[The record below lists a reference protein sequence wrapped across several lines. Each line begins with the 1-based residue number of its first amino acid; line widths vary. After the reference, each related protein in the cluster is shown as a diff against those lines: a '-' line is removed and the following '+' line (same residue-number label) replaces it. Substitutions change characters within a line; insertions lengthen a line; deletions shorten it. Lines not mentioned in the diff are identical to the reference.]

1 MYELAAVIVDTRRLS
16 LYQVITEH
24 LFYLPKYTKLYI
36 FSSEDNRHLQE
47 MLNCEFHVVEI
58 NDIRG
63 YNKLLKSKN
72 FWNKIKEEN
81 ILIFQEDSRL
91 LREGIE
97 DFYEYDYV
105 GAAWD
110 FYPFVGNGGLSFRHK
125 SAMLKV
131 LEVCNPENDIN
142 EDVYFAWGCN
152 VLKLNLAPV
161 HVANKFS
168 CETQFNLGTLG
179 YHAIEK
185 YLSLEQVN
193 EIKKQYESI
202 IN

>member
-1 MYELAAVIVDTRRLS
+1 MHELAAVIVDTRRLS

-47 MLNCEFHVVEI
+47 MLNCEFYVVEI

-81 ILIFQEDSRL
+81 ILIFQEDSRVL
-91 LREGIE
+91 IEGIE

>member
-1 MYELAAVIVDTRRLS
+1 MHELAAVIVDTRRLS

>member
-1 MYELAAVIVDTRRLS
+1 MHELAAVIVDTRRLS

-125 SAMLKV
+125 SSMLKV

>member
-1 MYELAAVIVDTRRLS
+1 MYELAAVIVDTRRVS
-16 LYQVITEH
+16 LYQVIIEH
-24 LFYLPKYTKLYI
+24 LYYLPKYTKLYI

-63 YNKLLKSKN
+63 YNKLLKSIE

-91 LREGIE
+91 LRTGIE
-97 DFYEYDYV
+97 DFYEYDYI
-105 GAAWD
+105 GASWN
-110 FYPFVGNGGLSFRHK
+110 FHPFVGNGGLSFRHK

-131 LEVCNPENDIN
+131 IDYCDPSNEVN
-142 EDVYFAWGCN
+142 EDIYFSWGCK
-152 VLKLNLAPV
+152 VLKLNIAPV
-161 HVANKFS
+161 EIANKFS
-168 CETQFNLGTLG
+168 CETQFNLGSLG

-185 YLSLEQVN
+185 HLTVEQVN
-193 EIKKQYESI
+193 QIKQQYESI

>member
-1 MYELAAVIVDTRRLS
+1 MHELAAVIVDTRRLS

-63 YNKLLKSKN
+63 YNKLLKSKK
-72 FWNKIKEEN
+72 FWDKIKEEN

-161 HVANKFS
+161 YVANKFS

>member
-1 MYELAAVIVDTRRLS
+1 MHELAAVIVDTRRLS

-24 LFYLPKYTKLYI
+24 LFYLPKYTKLYV
-36 FSSEDNRHLQE
+36 FSSEGNRHLQE

>member
-1 MYELAAVIVDTRRLS
+1 MHELAAVIVDTRRLS

-47 MLNCEFHVVEI
+47 MLNCEFHVVEV

-97 DFYEYDYV
+97 EFYEYDYI
-105 GAAWD
+105 GATWD

-125 SAMLKV
+125 TAMLKV

-161 HVANKFS
+161 NIANKFS
-168 CETQFNLGTLG
+168 CETQFHLGTLG
-179 YHAIEK
+179 YHSIEK
-185 YLSLEQVN
+185 YLTLEQVN
-193 EIKKQYESI
+193 EIKNQYESI
-202 IN
+202 TN

>member
-1 MYELAAVIVDTRRLS
+1 MHELAAVIVDTRKLS

-24 LFYLPKYTKLYI
+24 LYYLPKYTKLYI

-47 MLNCEFHVVEI
+47 MLNCEFHVVEV

-81 ILIFQEDSRL
+81 VLIFQEDSRL

-97 DFYEYDYV
+97 DFYEYDYI
-105 GAAWD
+105 GATWD

-131 LEVCNPENDIN
+131 LEICNPENDIN

-161 HVANKFS
+161 NVANKFS
-168 CETQFNLGTLG
+168 CETKFHLGTLG

-185 YLSLEQVN
+185 YLPLEQVN

>member
-1 MYELAAVIVDTRRLS
+1 MHELAAVIVDTRRLS

-47 MLNCEFHVVEI
+47 MLNCEFHVVEV

-81 ILIFQEDSRL
+81 VLIFQEDSRL

-97 DFYEYDYV
+97 EFYEYDYI
-105 GAAWD
+105 GATWD

-161 HVANKFS
+161 NVANKFS
-168 CETQFNLGTLG
+168 CETQFHLGTLG

-185 YLSLEQVN
+185 YLHLEQVN
-193 EIKKQYESI
+193 EIKNQYEI
-202 IN
+202 L

>member
-1 MYELAAVIVDTRRLS
+1 MHELAAVIVDTRRLS

-97 DFYEYDYV
+97 DFYEYDYI
-105 GAAWD
+105 GATWD

-131 LEVCNPENDIN
+131 LEICNPENDIN

-168 CETQFNLGTLG
+168 CETQFHLGTLG

-185 YLSLEQVN
+185 YLPLEQVN
-193 EIKKQYESI
+193 EIKNQYD
-202 IN
+202 N

>member
-1 MYELAAVIVDTRRLS
+1 MHELAAVIVDTRRLS

-36 FSSEDNRHLQE
+36 FSSENNRHLQE

-72 FWNKIKEEN
+72 FWNKITEEN
-81 ILIFQEDSRL
+81 VLIFQEDSRL

-97 DFYEYDYV
+97 DFYEYDYI
-105 GAAWD
+105 GATWD

-131 LEVCNPENDIN
+131 LEICNPENDIN
-142 EDVYFAWGCN
+142 EDVYFSWGCN

-168 CETQFNLGTLG
+168 CETQFHLGTLG

-185 YLSLEQVN
+185 YLPLEQVN

>member
-1 MYELAAVIVDTRRLS
+1 MHELAAVIVDTRRLS

-58 NDIRG
+58 NDIKG

-97 DFYEYDYV
+97 DFYKYDYV

>member
-1 MYELAAVIVDTRRLS
+1 MHELAAVIVDTRRLS

-47 MLNCEFHVVEI
+47 MLNCEFYVVEI

>member
-1 MYELAAVIVDTRRLS
+1 MHELAAVIVDTRRLS

-185 YLSLEQVN
+185 YLSLGQVN

>member
-63 YNKLLKSKN
+63 YNNLLKSKN

>member
-1 MYELAAVIVDTRRLS
+1 MHELAAVIVDTRRLS

-97 DFYEYDYV
+97 DFYEYDYI
-105 GAAWD
+105 GAVWD

>member
-1 MYELAAVIVDTRRLS
+1 MHELAAVIVDTRRLS

-63 YNKLLKSKN
+63 YNKILKSKN

-161 HVANKFS
+161 YVANKFS

>member
-1 MYELAAVIVDTRRLS
+1 MHELAAVIVDTRRLS

-47 MLNCEFHVVEI
+47 MLNCEFHVVEV

-81 ILIFQEDSRL
+81 VLIFQEDSRL

-97 DFYEYDYV
+97 DFYEYDYI
-105 GAAWD
+105 GATWD

-131 LEVCNPENDIN
+131 LEICNPENDIN

-161 HVANKFS
+161 NVANKFS
-168 CETQFNLGTLG
+168 CETQFHLGTLG
-179 YHAIEK
+179 YHAVEK
-185 YLSLEQVN
+185 YLPLEQVN
-193 EIKKQYESI
+193 EIKKQYEI
-202 IN
+202 L

>member
-1 MYELAAVIVDTRRLS
+1 MHELAAVIVDTRRLS

-47 MLNCEFHVVEI
+47 MLNCEFHIVEV

-81 ILIFQEDSRL
+81 VLIFQEDSRL

-97 DFYEYDYV
+97 EFYEYDYI
-105 GAAWD
+105 GATWD

-131 LEVCNPENDIN
+131 IEICNPENDIN

-168 CETQFNLGTLG
+168 CETKFHLGTLG

-185 YLSLEQVN
+185 YLPLEQVN
-193 EIKKQYESI
+193 EIKNQYEI
-202 IN
+202 L

>member
-1 MYELAAVIVDTRRLS
+1 MHELAAVIVDTRKLS

-24 LFYLPKYTKLYI
+24 LYYLPKYTKLYI

-47 MLNCEFHVVEI
+47 MLNCEFHVVEV

-81 ILIFQEDSRL
+81 VLIFQEDSRL

-97 DFYEYDYV
+97 DFYEYDYI
-105 GAAWD
+105 GATWD

-131 LEVCNPENDIN
+131 LEICNPENDIN

-168 CETQFNLGTLG
+168 CETQFHLGTLG

-185 YLSLEQVN
+185 YLPLEQLN
-193 EIKKQYESI
+193 EIKQQSESI

>member
-1 MYELAAVIVDTRRLS
+1 MHELAAVIVDTRRLS

-58 NDIRG
+58 NDIKG

-131 LEVCNPENDIN
+131 LEVCNPKNDIN

>member
-1 MYELAAVIVDTRRLS
+1 MHELAAVIVDTRRLS

-47 MLNCEFHVVEI
+47 MLKCEFHVVEV

-81 ILIFQEDSRL
+81 VLIFQEDSRL

-97 DFYEYDYV
+97 DFYEYDYI
-105 GAAWD
+105 GATWD

-131 LEVCNPENDIN
+131 LEICNPENDIN

-161 HVANKFS
+161 NVANKFS
-168 CETQFNLGTLG
+168 CETQFHLGTLG

-185 YLSLEQVN
+185 YLPLEQVN

>member
-1 MYELAAVIVDTRRLS
+1 MHELAAVIVDTRRLS

-47 MLNCEFHVVEI
+47 MLNCEFHVVEV

-97 DFYEYDYV
+97 DFYEYDYI
-105 GAAWD
+105 GATWD

-131 LEVCNPENDIN
+131 LEICNPENDIN

-168 CETQFNLGTLG
+168 CETQFHLGTLG

-185 YLSLEQVN
+185 YLPLEQVK
-193 EIKKQYESI
+193 EIKKQYEI
-202 IN
+202 L

>member
-1 MYELAAVIVDTRRLS
+1 
-16 LYQVITEH
+16 
-24 LFYLPKYTKLYI
+24 
-36 FSSEDNRHLQE
+36 
-47 MLNCEFHVVEI
+47 MLNCEFHVVEV

-81 ILIFQEDSRL
+81 VLIFQEDSRL

-97 DFYEYDYV
+97 DFYEYDYI
-105 GAAWD
+105 GATWD

-131 LEVCNPENDIN
+131 LEICNPENDIN

-161 HVANKFS
+161 NVANKFS
-168 CETQFNLGTLG
+168 CETQFHLGTLG
-179 YHAIEK
+179 YHAVEK
-185 YLSLEQVN
+185 YLPLEQVN
-193 EIKKQYESI
+193 EIKKQYEI
-202 IN
+202 L

>member
-1 MYELAAVIVDTRRLS
+1 MHELAAVIVDTRRLS

-24 LFYLPKYTKLYI
+24 LFYLPKYTKLYV
-36 FSSEDNRHLQE
+36 FSSEDNMHLKE
-47 MLNCEFHVVEI
+47 MLNCEFHVVEV

-81 ILIFQEDSRL
+81 VLIFQEDSRL

-97 DFYEYDYV
+97 DFYEHDYI
-105 GAAWD
+105 GATWD

-131 LEVCNPENDIN
+131 LEICNPENDIN

-168 CETQFNLGTLG
+168 CETQFHLGTLG

-185 YLSLEQVN
+185 YLPLEQVN
-193 EIKKQYESI
+193 EIKNQYEI
-202 IN
+202 L

>member
-1 MYELAAVIVDTRRLS
+1 MHELAAVIVDTRRLS

-81 ILIFQEDSRL
+81 VLIFQEDSRL

-97 DFYEYDYV
+97 DFYEYDYI
-105 GAAWD
+105 GATWD

-131 LEVCNPENDIN
+131 LEICNPENDIN

-168 CETQFNLGTLG
+168 CETQFHLGTLG

-185 YLSLEQVN
+185 YLPLEQVN
-193 EIKKQYESI
+193 EIKNQYESI
-202 IN
+202 TN

>member
-1 MYELAAVIVDTRRLS
+1 MHELAAVIVDTRRLS

-63 YNKLLKSKN
+63 YNNLLKSKN

>member
-1 MYELAAVIVDTRRLS
+1 MHELAAVIVDTRRLS

-97 DFYEYDYV
+97 DFFEYDYV

>member
-1 MYELAAVIVDTRRLS
+1 MHELAAVIVDTRRLS

-81 ILIFQEDSRL
+81 VLIFQEDSRL

-97 DFYEYDYV
+97 DFYEYDYI
-105 GAAWD
+105 GATWD

-131 LEVCNPENDIN
+131 LEICNPENDIN

-168 CETQFNLGTLG
+168 CETQFHLGTLG

-185 YLSLEQVN
+185 YLPLEQVN
-193 EIKKQYESI
+193 EIKNQYEI
-202 IN
+202 L

>member
-1 MYELAAVIVDTRRLS
+1 MHELAAVIVDTRRLS

-24 LFYLPKYTKLYI
+24 LFYLPKYTNLYI

-47 MLNCEFHVVEI
+47 MLNCEFHVVEV

-81 ILIFQEDSRL
+81 VLIFQEDSRL

-97 DFYEYDYV
+97 DFYEYDYI
-105 GAAWD
+105 GATWD

-131 LEVCNPENDIN
+131 LEICNPENDIN

-168 CETQFNLGTLG
+168 CETQFHLGTLG

-185 YLSLEQVN
+185 YLPLEKVN

-202 IN
+202 TN

>member
-1 MYELAAVIVDTRRLS
+1 MHELAAVIVDTRRLS

-47 MLNCEFHVVEI
+47 MLNCEFHVVEV

-81 ILIFQEDSRL
+81 VLIFQEDSRL

-97 DFYEYDYV
+97 DFYEYDYI
-105 GAAWD
+105 GATWD

-131 LEVCNPENDIN
+131 LEICNPENDIN
-142 EDVYFAWGCN
+142 EDVYFSWGCN

-161 HVANKFS
+161 NVANKFS
-168 CETQFNLGTLG
+168 CETQFHLGTLG

-185 YLSLEQVN
+185 YLPLEQVN
-193 EIKKQYESI
+193 EIKNQYESI

>member
-1 MYELAAVIVDTRRLS
+1 MHELAAVIVDTRRLS

-47 MLNCEFHVVEI
+47 MLNCEFYVVEI

-179 YHAIEK
+179 YHAVNR
-185 YLSLEQVN
+185 YLCES
-193 EIKKQYESI
+193 EINQILNQY
-202 IN
+202 NGK

>member
-1 MYELAAVIVDTRRLS
+1 MHELAAVIVDTRRLS

-63 YNKLLKSKN
+63 YNKILKSKN

-152 VLKLNLAPV
+152 FLKLNLAPV

>member
-1 MYELAAVIVDTRRLS
+1 MHELAAVIVDTRRLS

-58 NDIRG
+58 NDIKG

-97 DFYEYDYV
+97 DFYKYDYV

-152 VLKLNLAPV
+152 VLKLILAPV

>member
-1 MYELAAVIVDTRRLS
+1 MHELAAVIVDTRRLS

-97 DFYEYDYV
+97 DFYEYDYI
-105 GAAWD
+105 GASWD

-131 LEVCNPENDIN
+131 LEIYNPENDIN
-142 EDVYFAWGCN
+142 EDIYFAWGCN

-168 CETQFNLGTLG
+168 CETKFHLGTLG

-185 YLSLEQVN
+185 YLPLEQVN
-193 EIKKQYESI
+193 EIKNQYESI
-202 IN
+202 TN

>member
-1 MYELAAVIVDTRRLS
+1 MHELAAVIVDTRRLS
-16 LYQVITEH
+16 LYQVITDH

-36 FSSEDNRHLQE
+36 FSTEDNRHLQE
-47 MLNCEFHVVEI
+47 MLNCEFHVVEV

-81 ILIFQEDSRL
+81 VLIFQEDSRL

-97 DFYEYDYV
+97 EFYEYDYI
-105 GAAWD
+105 GATWD

-131 LEVCNPENDIN
+131 LEICNPENDIN

-161 HVANKFS
+161 HVANTFS
-168 CETQFNLGTLG
+168 CETQFHLGTFG

-185 YLSLEQVN
+185 YLPLEQVN

-202 IN
+202 TN

>member
-1 MYELAAVIVDTRRLS
+1 MHELAAVIVDTRRLS

-193 EIKKQYESI
+193 KIKKQYESI